1 MSNEQQFQ
9 SFLSEI
15 EQTTNQK
22 AVQILDTLS
31 RFENDCFTSAKD
43 DSDKFVKCMTS
54 SMKKLEKEE
63 KRLEYKMAFFQV
75 KTAECFRNAGTNA
88 AEIQKCKE
96 NGKADIDKYFNDFI
110 NNIK

>member
-1 MSNEQQFQ
+1 MSNEQHFQ
-9 SFLSEI
+9 SFLGEI
-15 EQTTNQK
+15 EQSTNQR
-22 AVQILDTLS
+22 ATQILETLA
-31 RFENDCFTSAKD
+31 RFESDCFTSAKD

-75 KTAECFRNAGTNA
+75 KTAECFRNAGNNTG
-88 AEIQKCKE
+88 EVQKCKE
-96 NGKADIDKYFNDFI
+96 TGKAEIDKYFTDFI